1 MIVRDRKGEVVM
13 PRKAGYSPERTNTRE
28 AMYLAHVF
36 NRADIQK
43 PPVQK
48 KTELNVI
55 TITCPTINKT

>member
-1 MIVRDRKGEVVM
+1 M